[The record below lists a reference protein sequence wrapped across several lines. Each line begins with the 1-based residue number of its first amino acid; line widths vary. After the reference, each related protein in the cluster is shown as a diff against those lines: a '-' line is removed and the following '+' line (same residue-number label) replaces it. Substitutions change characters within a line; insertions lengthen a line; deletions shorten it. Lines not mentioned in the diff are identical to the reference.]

1 MFPYHYGIR
10 TPVIPDKMRMFA
22 SDRNHFWVI
31 EIVTHYGEWVPINN
45 REGNIV
51 WIMKPVE
58 DKQSYTIYSLV
69 ITL

>member
-1 MFPYHYGIR
+1 
-10 TPVIPDKMRMFA
+10 MFA

-58 DKQSYTIYSLV
+58 DKQSYMIYSLV